1 MFGKFKKKY
10 RIPSNRLNNWNYGW
24 NAAYFVTL
32 CTQNRKL
39 FFGEIVDG
47 EMQLSKI
54 GEIVEKEWV
63 KTFQMRTDMNL
74 QMDEY
79 VVMPNHFHAIII
91 IGKNNYNTRC
101 WEKRADELDS
111 GGNAMENG
119 CRDAMHSVST
129 EPTKLGCKN
138 QFGPQSKNLA
148 SIIRGFKTGVT
159 INARKIHADFAWQ
172 SRYYDH
178 IIRNDESF
186 RRIKKYIGENPLK
199 WGNDKFYK

>member
-1 MFGKFKKKY
+1 MFGKFQKKY

-79 VVMPNHFHAIII
+79 VVMPNQLPFNLTQVALCQM
-91 IGKNNYNTRC
+91 RS
-101 WEKRADELDS
+101 S
-111 GGNAMENG
+111 GPCVCFFSHQIQNRICSQASAMP
-119 CRDAMHSVST
+119 M
-129 EPTKLGCKN
+129 
-138 QFGPQSKNLA
+138 
-148 SIIRGFKTGVT
+148 
-159 INARKIHADFAWQ
+159 
-172 SRYYDH
+172 
-178 IIRNDESF
+178 
-186 RRIKKYIGENPLK
+186 RRL
-199 WGNDKFYK
+199 